1 MHNRPF
7 RRNEVFTVA
16 FSKALAQP
24 GQLLRQPR
32 TWRIVITLALL
43 VALGTLVDWAAV
55 WRTALAAS
63 PAWLLAAAGCL
74 LIAQLVITWRWL
86 LILRA
91 ADAGSWRDF
100 WPLFAVVSAGL
111 GIGSILPTSVG
122 PDVMRGVIFKTRSGG
137 RDTGTGLLVSSLLI
151 DRYAA
156 TFATL
161 LVAIVGAALIGNLWL
176 AGGLGIVTLAV
187 AAVTWTLVTH
197 SNTWIRAFTP
207 GPLKKVRPKVETLI
221 THIRQKGMFQNGLL
235 PAIGVSILLVI
246 VRTGLIISL
255 YYAFGFA
262 VPIAVAFFAV
272 PILLIALMAPVTIGG
287 FGLREWVLVVLFA
300 GAGSSDEIS
309 VAVGL
314 SIFFLQL
321 VTAAP
326 WIVQMLLPQRTEPTE
341 SPAE

>member
-1 MHNRPF
+1 M
-7 RRNEVFTVA
+7 A
-16 FSKALAQP
+16 FSKDQTRP
-24 GQLLRQPR
+24 GRLLRQPR
-32 TWRIVITLALL
+32 TWRILITLALL
-43 VALGTLVDWAAV
+43 VALGTLVDWGAV

-63 PAWLLAAAGCL
+63 PMWLLAAAGCL

-91 ADAGSWRDF
+91 SDAGAWKDF

-137 RDTGTGLLVSSLLI
+137 KGTGTGLLVSSLLI

-161 LVAIVGAALIGNLWL
+161 LVAILGAALIGNGWL
-176 AGGLGIVTLAV
+176 AGGLALVTLAV
-187 AAVTWTLVTH
+187 AAVTWTLVRH
-197 SNTWIRAFTP
+197 SNTWIRVFTP
-207 GPLKKVRPKVETLI
+207 GPLRKIRPKVETLI
-221 THIRQKGMFQNGLL
+221 THIRRPGMFQRGLL
-235 PAIGVSILLVI
+235 PAIWVSILLVV
-246 VRTGLIISL
+246 VRTFMIISL
-255 YYAFGFA
+255 YYAFGFP

-300 GAGSSDEIS
+300 GAGSSEEIS

-326 WIVQMLLPQRTEPTE
+326 WIVQVLLPQRQGPTE